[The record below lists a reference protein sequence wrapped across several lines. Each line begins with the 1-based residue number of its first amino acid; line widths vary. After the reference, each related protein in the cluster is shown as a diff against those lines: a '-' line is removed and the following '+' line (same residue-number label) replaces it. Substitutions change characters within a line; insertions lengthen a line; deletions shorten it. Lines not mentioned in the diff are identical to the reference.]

1 MKNKLLF
8 IFVILLTVI
17 LSGCKTNSIEGSW
30 ELSKDSDNECPVYYK
45 FKTVV
50 KKEKKETIVNHIV
63 EMYTDNNKEKLYQ
76 GTYVKNSNIYS
87 IDYGDSFTSNQSMKI
102 IDGNL
107 EIYFENVNKLCTY
120 KKNNR

>member
-30 ELSKDSDNECPVYYK
+30 ELSKNSDNECPVYYK

-107 EIYFENVNKLCTY
+107 EIHFESVNKLCTY